1 MKVSLRRKYCYFF
14 CYEGAVE
21 GKNVKKKPE
30 ISQDFGLETFFVK
43 VTNMENIATSAG
55 TEN

>member
-1 MKVSLRRKYCYFF
+1 MRKSCYFF

-21 GKNVKKKPE
+21 GKNVKKNEKKSRFW
-30 ISQDFGLETFFVK
+30 IRDIFVK
-43 VTNMENIATSAG
+43 GNNLENIATSAG